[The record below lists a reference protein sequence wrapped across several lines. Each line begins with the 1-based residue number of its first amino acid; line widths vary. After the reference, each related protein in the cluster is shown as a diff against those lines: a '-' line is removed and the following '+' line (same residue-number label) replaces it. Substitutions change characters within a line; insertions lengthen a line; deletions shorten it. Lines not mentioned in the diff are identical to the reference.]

1 MLPVFGQAPPEPE
14 TTHEETG
21 ACSDDCCSESTADTP
36 PLAPLTPRT
45 REENPQAHE
54 GTISRGGLARTVV
67 RVEGRDCRRGV
78 RLARGARHRRGRR
91 LPRHPGQAR
100 LRGFGDS
107 QARDRAGQAVA
118 EAELPASC
126 AATVEKRVGRLP
138 GMHRAVVNFAAGRL
152 DAEHERGLELQ
163 EIEKAVRDAGYGVG
177 SAQEV
182 ERTPEP
188 SIAA

>member
-45 REENPQAHE
+45 REANPQAHE
-54 GTISRGGLARTVV
+54 GRISRGGLARTVV
-67 RVEGRDCRRGV
+67 RVEGRDC
-78 RLARGARHRRGRR
+78 
-91 LPRHPGQAR
+91 
-100 LRGFGDS
+100 
-107 QARDRAGQAVA
+107 
-118 EAELPASC
+118 ASC

-138 GMHRAVVNFAAGRL
+138 GMHRAVVNFAAGRP